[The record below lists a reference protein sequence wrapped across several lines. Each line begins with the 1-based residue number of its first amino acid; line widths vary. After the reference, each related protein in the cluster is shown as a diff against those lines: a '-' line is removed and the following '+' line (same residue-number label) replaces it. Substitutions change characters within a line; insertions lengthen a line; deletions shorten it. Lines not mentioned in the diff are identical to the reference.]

1 MLQIF
6 YFSRKKGGVNRGW
19 APIRPEEL
27 DIIISFLFFFFPWG
41 SDDIRYSYYSTHRHT
56 LSYISLLLYY
66 IVWYYV
72 YHLSLKMKPCP
83 GCASDANNNRERRY
97 VAAQSL
103 AVIHVDRTPT
113 TTCLSLSLS
122 FNFPHPHL
130 SWFWLYWTLRKL
142 LPFVSVPFWL
152 ISRNFIK
159 SKRRRRRLCVL
170 MRFVSIIII
179 RMKKKR
185 NKTNDAS

>member
-1 MLQIF
+1 MSSYSPRGVRYY
-6 YFSRKKGGVNRGW
+6 YFFS
-19 APIRPEEL
+19 
-27 DIIISFLFFFFPWG
+27 FFPWG
-41 SDDIRYSYYSTHRHT
+41 SDDIRYFLLYSTHT

-113 TTCLSLSLS
+113 TTCLSLFQYPSS
-122 FNFPHPHL
+122 
-130 SWFWLYWTLRKL
+130 TLELIWVVLNTTKAVTVR
-142 LPFVSVPFWL
+142 VSAIL
-152 ISRNFIK
+152 IVSRNFQVK
-159 SKRRRRRLCVL
+159 KASSSSSLRVNAFRFHHHHSNEEEEKQNKRRQLIWIHIVYVCRCVCVSVWE
-170 MRFVSIIII
+170 FV
-179 RMKKKR
+179 
-185 NKTNDAS
+185 

>member
-6 YFSRKKGGVNRGW
+6 FFSRKKGGVKRGW

-27 DIIISFLFFFFPWG
+27 DIIISFLFLFFHG
-41 SDDIRYSYYSTHRHT
+41 VLMIYVTLTTRHTHT

-113 TTCLSLSLS
+113 TTCLSLSLFQFLS
-122 FNFPHPHL
+122 STLELILVVLNTTKAVTVRVSAILINF
-130 SWFWLYWTLRKL
+130 
-142 LPFVSVPFWL
+142 
-152 ISRNFIK
+152 
-159 SKRRRRRLCVL
+159 
-170 MRFVSIIII
+170 
-179 RMKKKR
+179 
-185 NKTNDAS
+185 

>member
-1 MLQIF
+1 MGF
-6 YFSRKKGGVNRGW
+6 WWY
-19 APIRPEEL
+19 
-27 DIIISFLFFFFPWG
+27 
-41 SDDIRYSYYSTHRHT
+41 T
-56 LSYISLLLYY
+56 LLLLLDTQT
-66 IVWYYV
+66 
-72 YHLSLKMKPCP
+72 HSLIHISTTILHSVVLCIPPFPENEALPRLCLRRKQQSGTEVRSGTVIGRHPRR
-83 GCASDANNNRERRY
+83 SDPND
-97 VAAQSL
+97 
-103 AVIHVDRTPT
+103 H
-113 TTCLSLSLS
+113 LSLSLS

-159 SKRRRRRLCVL
+159 SKRRRRRRLCVL